1 MPTPSND
8 DGALV
13 AQNQRRATPPRH
25 SNRSQSHDD
34 DTTPRGRR
42 PRPGASD
49 PAYPRGG
56 ARMPDDGAYSRD
68 ENGRSHDD
76 DAYSRGGGAHRR
88 AGGAYARDGKAHM
101 VDDDPH
107 EHGEDAPEDDADAP
121 EETLLEQLGGLSGL
135 IYSTLPVVVFVPSN
149 ALWGLAAA
157 IWIALGV
164 AAAILVWR
172 LARRNP
178 IQPAISGFLGVGVCA
193 FIAYRMGAAKGFFLF
208 GIWASLLYAGVFLA
222 SLVVRWP
229 LAGVIWGVLNGH
241 GTQWR
246 SDRRVVRLY
255 DLATLVWVLV
265 FAARYLVQ
273 SHFYHTNS
281 TGLLAITRIAMGWPL
296 TAVALLVTVWA
307 VRRAGHA
314 PGGSEAEEP
323 ESEAEG

>member
-1 MPTPSND
+1 
-8 DGALV
+8 
-13 AQNQRRATPPRH
+13 
-25 SNRSQSHDD
+25 
-34 DTTPRGRR
+34 
-42 PRPGASD
+42 
-49 PAYPRGG
+49 
-56 ARMPDDGAYSRD
+56 
-68 ENGRSHDD
+68 
-76 DAYSRGGGAHRR
+76 
-88 AGGAYARDGKAHM
+88 M

-107 EHGEDAPEDDADAP
+107 DHGEDAPEEDRDAP
-121 EETLLEQLGGLSGL
+121 EETLLEQLGGISGL

-149 ALWGLAAA
+149 ALWGLTAA

-314 PGGSEAEEP
+314 PGGSEAEENV
-323 ESEAEG
+323 SEAEE

>member
-8 DGALV
+8 EGALV
-13 AQNQRRATPPRH
+13 ANNERRAASDDRFAPAH
-25 SNRSQSHDD
+25 QHDD
-34 DTTPRGRR
+34 HDSWGPDLTDADTDPNGLDLGRLRKSRGKSVA
-42 PRPGASD
+42 GA
-49 PAYPRGG
+49 PA
-56 ARMPDDGAYSRD
+56 AAETD
-68 ENGRSHDD
+68 EAD
-76 DAYSRGGGAHRR
+76 DA
-88 AGGAYARDGKAHM
+88 
-101 VDDDPH
+101 
-107 EHGEDAPEDDADAP
+107 ADREA
-121 EETLLEQLGGLSGL
+121 EETLLEQLGGISGL
-135 IYSTLPVVVFVPSN
+135 IYSTLPVVVFVPAN
-149 ALWGLAAA
+149 ALWGLGAA
-157 IWIALGV
+157 IWTALGV

-265 FAARYLVQ
+265 FGARYLVQ
-273 SHFYHTNS
+273 SHFYATNS
-281 TGLLAITRIAMGWPL
+281 TGLLAVTRIAMGWPL

-314 PGGSEAEEP
+314 PA
-323 ESEAEG
+323 AAD